1 MAERRIKIP
10 FPTPTSALMDGS
22 EVGVAESTE
31 RWSEITLEDGT
42 VLRIKPN
49 VMSAIRMDG
58 QYDPEGNPVY
68 AVKSAQT
75 VTITSTPAN
84 LRRGASGQGGRAN

>member
-10 FPTPTSALMDGS
+10 FPTPTSALMEGS

-31 RWSEITLEDGT
+31 RWTEVTLEDGT

-75 VTITSTPAN
+75 VTVASAPAS
-84 LRRGASGQGGRAN
+84 LRRGAGGSGRSN